1 MKFLRKVLEKFKKK
15 EKVIVLDTSALET
28 KKALEILEKA
38 TKVILLTGTIREMD
52 KYKDAGGNLGDNI
65 RIISRKSRE
74 DEESQKYICVTG
86 YERNHYQDDN
96 IIDYCKKNLN
106 AIILTNDNNLCNMA
120 KAYGIPYIFPQDE
133 GLQNIKGIIMKDGN
147 LYLPKGKGEKV
158 AFVVRNGEIIQ
169 ESLDYGIKLQVKD
182 IIYKVKYKGD
192 LINISSYQIRNM
204 EHKRYAKHIISLN
217 IKTDE
222 LDNVK
227 DSQVPEN
234 VQTHILLLLEGM
246 SPAKKKEKPEIE
258 EENPKELRTKEE
270 KKDICQEEIVFY
282 QNYIQI
288 NRQKKHVTY
297 IRVER
302 AGMLIPVKNYQE
314 GDVLYILDYSKKR
327 KYWKIKEY
335 SIEKEEDKYTAK
347 KKSENSIWYINEIFQ
362 AGFSKELQD
371 TLWKLY
377 LKHSGY

>member
-86 YERNHYQDDN
+86 YEKNHYQDDN
-96 IIDYCKKNLN
+96 IIDYCKKNQN

-147 LYLPKGKGEKV
+147 LYLPKVKGEKI
-158 AFVVRNGEIIQ
+158 AFVVRNEEIIQ
-169 ESLDYGIKLQVKD
+169 ESLDYGIKLQVED
-182 IIYKVKYKGD
+182 IIYKVKYKGN
-192 LINISSYQIRNM
+192 LINISSYKIRSM
-204 EHKRYAKHIISLN
+204 KHERYAKHIISLN
-217 IKTDE
+217 IETHK

-227 DSQVPEN
+227 DSQLPEK
-234 VQTHILLLLEGM
+234 VKKQIHLLLEEK
-246 SPAKKKEKPEIE
+246 SPSKKEKKLKVK
-258 EENPKELRTKEE
+258 EENPKELMMEEE
-270 KKDICQEEIVFY
+270 KKDICQEEVSFY
-282 QNYIQI
+282 PNYIRI

-302 AGMLIPVKNYQE
+302 SGMLIPVKDYQE
-314 GDVLYILDYSKKR
+314 GDILYILDYSKKR

-335 SIEKEEDKYTAK
+335 SIEKEDDKYKAK

-362 AGFSKELQD
+362 AGFSKELQG

-377 LKHSGY
+377 LRHSGY

>member
-1 MKFLRKVLEKFKKK
+1 
-15 EKVIVLDTSALET
+15 
-28 KKALEILEKA
+28 
-38 TKVILLTGTIREMD
+38 
-52 KYKDAGGNLGDNI
+52 
-65 RIISRKSRE
+65 
-74 DEESQKYICVTG
+74 
-86 YERNHYQDDN
+86 
-96 IIDYCKKNLN
+96 
-106 AIILTNDNNLCNMA
+106 MA

-227 DSQVPEN
+227 DSQLPEK
-234 VQTHILLLLEGM
+234 VKKQILLLLEGM

-335 SIEKEEDKYTAK
+335 SIEKEEDKYKAK